1 MMRKSALF
9 IVSAGAL
16 LLLPDIARAQVGVQ
30 WVTYTKQPSKLTVAP
45 LAISDGDTQAQFRT
59 GDLNK
64 DGWNDL
70 VVMRKQQ
77 ASQAGKRAAYLLI
90 NLNGVLTDKTAQ
102 YASASDVPGDQGFLT
117 PTNARESAIVDV
129 DKDGWLDVV
138 TSTTISDGDPK
149 SISHPRVYMNLGND
163 GGGNWLGLK
172 YEDARIPQLL
182 TVGGLAVA
190 PRFCGMG
197 AADLNGDGF
206 PDLYFVDYDGTET
219 GISEPGAW
227 DLNDRCL
234 INDGNGFFSDQSAA
248 RFTTAQLQSAFGADA
263 AVLDLNGD
271 GAIDIVK
278 DSTLGSPT
286 VVRALYNNPASVGN
300 FKATGTSDFGSSA
313 PYGMDVGN
321 LNNDSI
327 PDVGIADDGA
337 DKFRLGQSFDA
348 LNKIV
353 WGPLKS
359 FTFVTGG
366 DDGFGHNVHLQDLD
380 GNGWSEVLITDV
392 DGDVPGCGRRMH
404 IYHNV
409 GTVPGD
415 MNLVLK
421 EESEQASGSTG
432 AGWKGAVGFSAA
444 DLKGSYDMGFAD
456 FDKDGDLDFVFAT
469 CSGTNYW
476 QNETNPIQE
485 TCQTDMG
492 FGGPG
497 NMELSMCGD
506 DLTTA
511 SSLSTMQLSGGA
523 PLQPI
528 FLMVSLSAN
537 PTPFKSGTLV
547 PVPVLAIVTGFNTD
561 GSGNFSSPVPG
572 GASTPTHVYLQAII
586 KNGAAFEISNA
597 LDVLMGF

>member
-1 MMRKSALF
+1 
-9 IVSAGAL
+9 
-16 LLLPDIARAQVGVQ
+16 
-30 WVTYTKQPSKLTVAP
+30 
-45 LAISDGDTQAQFRT
+45 
-59 GDLNK
+59 
-64 DGWNDL
+64 
-70 VVMRKQQ
+70 
-77 ASQAGKRAAYLLI
+77 
-90 NLNGVLTDKTAQ
+90 
-102 YASASDVPGDQGFLT
+102 
-117 PTNARESAIVDV
+117 
-129 DKDGWLDVV
+129 
-138 TSTTISDGDPK
+138 
-149 SISHPRVYMNLGND
+149 MNLGND
-163 GGGNWLGLK
+163 GGGNWLGLR

-300 FKATGTSDFGSSA
+300 FKATGTSDFGSSS

-321 LNNDSI
+321 LNNDSF

-337 DKFRLGQSFDA
+337 DRFRLGQSFDA

-359 FTFVTGG
+359 FTFVTGS

-392 DGDVPGCGRRMH
+392 DGDVPGCSRRMH

-444 DLKGSYDMGFAD
+444 DLKGSYDMGFGD

-547 PVPVLAIVTGFNTD
+547 PVPVLAIVTGFSTD

-572 GASTPTHVYLQAII
+572 GAASPTHVYLQAII